1 MKKLSILSAVALGTA
16 LVAGNNEFPD
26 LGTTPETM
34 NFPACALNYRQ
45 AVIGKELPGKY
56 ALLLFLHGAGER
68 GDDNARQQ
76 LNNFADIIAYCRG
89 NNMKIIVLAVT
100 AISRVIL
107 VLIYRH
113 RTMTEV
119 EYMLWQVCEWLAI
132 CLFSDLFLC
141 LMFPP
146 SFLEL
151 LPKVLLVGIALMVFP
166 YLLFNSFLAR
176 RSLQQIVH
184 ELRQLVEDLKSK
196 SAEEKDSERVEFVDE
211 KGVIRLVTSQHAIVY
226 IEAAGNYVDI
236 LYEDRGKLTHFA
248 LRNTLKGIEA
258 LCVEHNL
265 LRCHRSYFINL
276 DKIKLLRRDAN
287 GLFAEMNVDGVGDL
301 PVSKNYANEITSAF
315 SHV

>member
-1 MKKLSILSAVALGTA
+1 M
-16 LVAGNNEFPD
+16 
-26 LGTTPETM
+26 TTLPKQFFSLRH
-34 NFPACALNYRQ
+34 NLFF
-45 AVIGKELPGKY
+45 VIIVTLFV
-56 ALLLFLHGAGER
+56 LLFAAVYRPTFGF
-68 GDDNARQQ
+68 DDVTMDLWVQHSD
-76 LNNFADIIAYCRG
+76 FCIPIICA
-89 NNMKIIVLAVT
+89 IVLAVT

-196 SAEEKDSERVEFVDE
+196 SAEEKDSDRVEFVDE

-258 LCVEHNL
+258 LCAEHNL